1 MCGRGPG
8 TGVQRLGTQW
18 PRNLHLKPVLPWLLA
33 LPHQATRAG
42 GSRLRGQAQSQVHS
56 CGADLREAEAVL
68 RPVSSPFW
76 AFAHLSFCVC
86 LARVGSLARVSVS
99 TFPRISRA
107 LPIPSASA
115 LLLPPS
121 SLCAGFAEGGE
132 RRERRTRGGSG
143 RKVGI
148 GAGQEGGEKRG
159 REERAARW
167 RRGGREPRSAA
178 PAPASG
184 ASRAAARRGPSRDGL
199 ARGLRLLLPRPA
211 APPPRRAP
219 PAGEWPRGAGGRRP
233 VRHGCGGGG
242 QCRGRSPG
250 GAGPRGRG
258 ARGWRLR
265 AGGPRSRGSRRAQ
278 TAGSQE
284 GDQGAGRGPRSNSG
298 RGRHAFARPGAHTPG
313 DPARPG
319 PAPHPRAPHRRRS
332 WIAVGHAPPLAGRDR
347 PGLASLVYVTSG
359 KLRQKAGLEEADFTF
374 QPHSWPPCAA
384 TQFCRPPG
392 HTPSAAFLPLPPC
405 ASPPLRG
412 GQAPSL
418 SSNHSYFQ
426 EGGVWVEGF
435 LQTNPRLQSAMGARL
450 GEKPTGSGMFQA
462 GEGSWGLAMP
472 SQACP
477 KEPLSSPHG

>member
-18 PRNLHLKPVLPWLLA
+18 PRNLHLKPVLPWLLT

-56 CGADLREAEAVL
+56 CGALREAEAVL

-242 QCRGRSPG
+242 SAGGGRQGARGRG
-250 GAGPRGRG
+250 GAGPGAGVPGLGVRDRAGHGEPRQLAARKVTRGRG
-258 ARGWRLR
+258 A
-265 AGGPRSRGSRRAQ
+265 
-278 TAGSQE
+278 
-284 GDQGAGRGPRSNSG
+284 GRGQTPVGAVTPSRALV
-298 RGRHAFARPGAHTPG
+298 RTRPGTQ
-313 DPARPG
+313 RG
-319 PAPHPRAPHRRRS
+319 PVPPRTRAPRTG
-332 WIAVGHAPPLAGRDR
+332 AAPGSPWGTL
-347 PGLASLVYVTSG
+347 
-359 KLRQKAGLEEADFTF
+359 
-374 QPHSWPPCAA
+374 PHSQAGTALAW
-384 TQFCRPPG
+384 
-392 HTPSAAFLPLPPC
+392 LPL
-405 ASPPLRG
+405 STSHRG
-412 GQAPSL
+412 
-418 SSNHSYFQ
+418 N
-426 EGGVWVEGF
+426 
-435 LQTNPRLQSAMGARL
+435 
-450 GEKPTGSGMFQA
+450 
-462 GEGSWGLAMP
+462 
-472 SQACP
+472 
-477 KEPLSSPHG
+477 